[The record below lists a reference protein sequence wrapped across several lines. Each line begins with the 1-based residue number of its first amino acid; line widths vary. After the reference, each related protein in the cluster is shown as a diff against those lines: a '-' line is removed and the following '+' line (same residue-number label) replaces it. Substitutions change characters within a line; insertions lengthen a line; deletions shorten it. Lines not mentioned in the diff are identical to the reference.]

1 MAEGDRAA
9 AHSPESEGALGPAAL
24 ALQELL
30 QETLSGHEV
39 EAGASVDIPTIQVAP
54 QDVPGVCATLKSD
67 PKLSFKM
74 LLCLSA
80 VDYKEYIQLVY
91 VLLSM
96 DQGHKLILK
105 TDLPYENLQVA
116 TVTPIWRAADWY
128 EREAHDLFGVNFEG
142 HPYLQPLLLYDGFEG
157 FPGRKEH
164 PFHDYQEF

>member
-9 AHSPESEGALGPAAL
+9 AHSPEAEGALGTAAL

-30 QETLSGHEV
+30 QEALVGHEV
-39 EAGASVDIPTIQVAP
+39 EAGASVDIPTIQVP
-54 QDVPGVCATLKSD
+54 PRDVPGVCAILKD
-67 PKLSFKM
+67 NPELSFKM

-80 VDYKEYIQLVY
+80 VDYKEYIQMVY

-105 TDLPYENLQVA
+105 TNLPYGNLEVA
-116 TVTPIWRAADWY
+116 SVTPLWRAADWY

-142 HPYLQPLLLYDGFEG
+142 HPYPEPLLLYDGFEG